1 MQMSNMGAGQCAK
14 MLARQQNRDIPEKVA
29 LGLVKPTISKESML
43 DSTLFNR
50 ESLGNSF
57 GDDESYG
64 LYDQPLFHR
73 STAAAAIYKARGNIA
88 PEGTNDE
95 AFGGGTEVGIGKALD
110 DDCFGLGLPKLA
122 SKV

>member
-1 MQMSNMGAGQCAK
+1 MRMSNMGAGQRAK

-29 LGLVKPTISKESML
+29 LGLAKPTISKESML

-64 LYDQPLFHR
+64 SSVR
-73 STAAAAIYKARGNIA
+73 STTLPRIYCGRCDLQG
-88 PEGTNDE
+88 EREHCT
-95 AFGGGTEVGIGKALD
+95 
-110 DDCFGLGLPKLA
+110 
-122 SKV
+122 